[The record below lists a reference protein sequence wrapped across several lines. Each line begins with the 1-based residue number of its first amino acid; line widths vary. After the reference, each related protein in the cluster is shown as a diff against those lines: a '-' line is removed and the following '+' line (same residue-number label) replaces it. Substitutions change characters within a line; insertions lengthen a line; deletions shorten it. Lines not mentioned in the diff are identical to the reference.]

1 MMEALDTFLSL
12 TKVVESDW
20 IQSPLARN
28 VEDDGIGK
36 LVPSLYDNFVDHE
49 SP

>member
-20 IQSPLARN
+20 IQSPLARI

-36 LVPSLYDNFVDHE
+36 LVYSLYDNLSDNK